1 MKVITKNRRFES
13 KITKRISTFIFGVAL
28 SLSMVF
34 TPSLVSALED
44 EANTEEIQKLVIQI
58 STKDVHKHHL
68 ALSNVYNLQKYYGI
82 DNIEIEVVAYGPGIS
97 LLYPDGKEASRVRSL
112 MMQNVVFTG
121 CQNTLDTIKA
131 RDGKEPELIEDIE
144 IVRAGIARI
153 MDLQGE
159 GYKYLHP

>member
-1 MKVITKNRRFES
+1 MKVITKNRGFES
-13 KITKRISTFIFGVAL
+13 KFMRKISTFLLWIAFSV
-28 SLSMVF
+28 SMVC
-34 TPSLVSALED
+34 TASVVSALEVEAGTD
-44 EANTEEIQKLVIQI
+44 ETQKLVIQI
-58 STKDVHKHHL
+58 SSKDTDKHHL

-112 MMQNVVFTG
+112 LMQNVVFTG

>member
-1 MKVITKNRRFES
+1 MRVAIVKSTQTKLFVW
-13 KITKRISTFIFGVAL
+13 ILF
-28 SLSMVF
+28 SLSMVL
-34 TPSLVSALED
+34 TSSVVSAFDED
-44 EANTEEIQKLVIQI
+44 GETRKLVIQI
-58 STKDVHKHHL
+58 STRDVEIQHL

-112 MMQNVVFTG
+112 MLQDVIFTG

-131 RDGKEPELIEDIE
+131 RDGKEPELIEDVE

-153 MDLQGE
+153 MDLQDE